1 MKDKKLA
8 KMTRAQAGEL
18 YKELRRS
25 ISAKEDLSKVGSE
38 KNANASNNIS
48 RSLRSKI
55 TNNSQQEQAPKDP
68 TTDLNQLDRRPIKRQ
83 LDGKLTALVLV
94 SLCAALRVGIGALEH
109 FGVVG
114 VKEAQASISS
124 VESEQR
130 SSLKQD
136 PKQGATKI
144 EEQKQLFA
152 IASSSSSAVNGQFNA
167 EQVRVLNA
175 LDQRRV
181 ELEEQRDKLE
191 NRAFDLD
198 RREGEMET
206 QLTELRSLTERLKLE
221 RVQDQRKREGQL
233 EQLSKVYSSM
243 NPEEAAKLIEQLDSS
258 IALSLIE
265 RMPEKRIG
273 QILALMSAEKALSI
287 TRMLTGG

>member
-25 ISAKEDLSKVGSE
+25 ISAKEEATKLGSE
-38 KNANASNNIS
+38 KNVNVANNIS
-48 RSLRSKI
+48 RSLRNKI
-55 TNNSQQEQAPKDP
+55 SNNSQQEKAVNEP
-68 TTDLNQLDRRPIKRQ
+68 TAELSQLDRRPIKRQ

-94 SLCAALRVGIGALEH
+94 SLCAAIRVGIGALEH

-124 VESEQR
+124 IESEQR
-130 SSLKQD
+130 FSLKQD
-136 PKQGATKI
+136 SSKI
-144 EEQKQLFA
+144 EDQKQLFA
-152 IASSSSSAVNGQFNA
+152 IANSANSAVSGQFSA

-181 ELEEQRDKLE
+181 ELEEQRGKLE
-191 NRAFDLD
+191 NRALDLD
-198 RREGEMET
+198 RREAEMET
-206 QLTELRSLTERLKLE
+206 QLTELRSLTERLKLD